1 MCHHSCTSS
10 AHRHRRSPLPALSFS
25 TVTTGLVVQYP
36 GGARRESSQL
46 SNNSNAIT
54 VPPTTQGTKACLYTL
69 WKATLCHRTRAQEWG
84 KARGLALSANAQG
97 MLEGDAAGETTP
109 KIL

>member
-1 MCHHSCTSS
+1 MLIATDAHHCPRYPS
-10 AHRHRRSPLPALSFS
+10 
-25 TVTTGLVVQYP
+25 VTTGPVVQYP
-36 GGARRESSQL
+36 LEVVRHVFVQL
-46 SNNSNAIT
+46 SNAIT
-54 VPPTTQGTKACLYTL
+54 APPTTQGTKACLYTL